1 MTDAIP
7 TTEPAL
13 AAVGQAE
20 CWQLLA
26 GADVGRFAV
35 VAGDGVDIFPV
46 NFLVKNDVIYF
57 ASAPGSK
64 LIDLTLNP
72 QVAFEADGIADRRR
86 WSVVVKGTAT
96 RLGFDTEIEE
106 SGVKE
111 LHSMAPTEKWNYV
124 RIDPQVITGRRFTA
138 SRTAN

>member
-1 MTDAIP
+1 MTDASP
-7 TTEPAL
+7 TTDPAL
-13 AAVGQAE
+13 ATLEEAE

-26 GADVGRFAV
+26 GAELGRFAV
-35 VAGDGVDIFPV
+35 IAGDGVDIFPV
-46 NFLVKNDVIYF
+46 NFLVKNNLIYF

-96 RLGFDTEIEE
+96 RVGFDTEIEE
-106 SGVKE
+106 SGVKD

-124 RIDPQVITGRRFTA
+124 RIDPRVTTGRRFSA
-138 SRTAN
+138 SRTTV